1 MNFFGRNKTKQ
12 VETTNTAIDPAIA
25 AFTQEWIRTLLTG
38 NSKAKNLEVT
48 AVLRSVDLLSSSL
61 AMLPMRP
68 VNADT
73 RQVEKNHPLYDLLM
87 YEPNPHMTAF
97 EFKRLM
103 ERRRMSDGVAYAQI
117 IRVGSK
123 PVALYPLEKSRVFVE
138 QRSDWSLKY
147 TVTRKGKSSVE
158 VPACDIF
165 HLRDI
170 LDDEVTSFSRMKL
183 AQRAIQTASDAE
195 NAQRNIFKNG
205 ALAKGMLSPEGEL
218 SDKAFARLKADI
230 DNFSGPDGA
239 GRFMLGENNMSYTDF
254 GMSGR
259 DAQTQEA
266 RAHSIEEIA
275 RIFGIPRPLLM
286 MDDTS
291 WGSGI
296 EQLAT
301 LFVMFGLAA
310 SLKAWEQSARRCLL
324 TSGEKRTMDIDIDE
338 SLLLR
343 GSLKDR
349 AEFFAKAS
357 GSGGHAPWMHPDEIR
372 HDSGKPP
379 LTEEQKK
386 DMQRPEPPASV
397 APKKK
402 EEEEVED
409 A

>member
-12 VETTNTAIDPAIA
+12 PAIDNTTIDPAIA
-25 AFTQEWIRTLLTG
+25 AFTQEWLKTMLSG
-38 NSKAKNLEVT
+38 NNQAKNLEVT

-68 VNADT
+68 VNMET
-73 RQVEKNHPLYDLLM
+73 RAVQKDHALFNLLM
-87 YEPNPHMTAF
+87 FEPNPHMTAF
-97 EFKRLM
+97 EFKRLL

-123 PVALYPLEKSRVFVE
+123 PVALYPLEKSRVHVE
-138 QRSDWSLKY
+138 QQPDWSLKY
-147 TVTRKGKSSVE
+147 TITRNGKDPVE

-183 AQRAIQTASDAE
+183 AQRAIQTSSDAE

-205 ALAKGMLSPEGEL
+205 ALAKGMLSPDGEL

-230 DNFSGPDGA
+230 DGFSGTDSA
-239 GRFMLGENNMSYTDF
+239 GRFMLGEQNMSYTDF

-324 TSGEKRTMDIDIDE
+324 TTGEKRTMDIDIDE

-357 GSGGHAPWMHPDEIR
+357 GSGGHMPWLHPDEIR
-372 HDSGKPP
+372 HETGKSP
-379 LTEEQKK
+379 LTDEQKK
-386 DMQRPEPPASV
+386 DMERPSAK
-397 APKKK
+397 A
-402 EEEEVED
+402 